1 MKHESTEFEKFDA
14 VVGKLLSVSH
24 KELQKREK
32 KYQAKT
38 QRKSGLSLNPLS
50 PALALSFFLS

>member
-1 MKHESTEFEKFDA
+1 MTKTNSEFEKFDA

-32 KYQAKT
+32 KYQRQRAKI
-38 QRKSGLSLNPLS
+38 RKKKQGEQ
-50 PALALSFFLS
+50 